1 MLFCFGGEPKRG
13 QVNAGRFTNH
23 RRSFFDLDWNDLGIS
38 LKPPPNENNIPRL
51 QNSDGMIDGSRSP
64 DTALRQRRTM
74 SFRRLARAVS
84 SSEAAKPLF
93 RVRP

>member
-51 QNSDGMIDGSRSP
+51 SSVRLITEQIQLVAKSDIYGFVGQARKSP
-64 DTALRQRRTM
+64 
-74 SFRRLARAVS
+74 
-84 SSEAAKPLF
+84 
-93 RVRP
+93 